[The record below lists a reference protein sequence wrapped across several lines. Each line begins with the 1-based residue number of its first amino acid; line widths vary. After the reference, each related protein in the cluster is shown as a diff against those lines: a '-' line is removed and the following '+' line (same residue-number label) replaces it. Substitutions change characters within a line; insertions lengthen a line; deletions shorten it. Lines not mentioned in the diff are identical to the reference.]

1 MLNLMLEAR
10 NVYERMGYPMSL
22 EYDIADYLQRGYM
35 IRTPDFLVL
44 GKPVKLFTTTE
55 PHDQWDTVGADAWYI
70 KLLVGSLKALL
81 DMVPYALPFVCF
93 ERWVKGNR
101 NLKTYSYKRVKEIAC
116 LAQE

>member
-1 MLNLMLEAR
+1 MTEAR
-10 NVYERMGYPMSL
+10 SLYQKMGYPMSL
-22 EYDIADYLQRGYM
+22 EHDIADYLQQGYM

-81 DMVPYALPFVCF
+81 DMVPYPLPFVCF
-93 ERWVKGNR
+93 ERWARGVR
-101 NLKTYSYKRVKEIAC
+101 HLKTYSFKRVKEIAWA
-116 LAQE
+116 AQK